1 MNVVDS
7 SGWLEF
13 FADGP
18 NADTFAKP
26 IEATAKLVVPT
37 LSIFEVFKRVMSQR
51 GEDAA
56 LEAAALMRQGR
67 VVPLDDALALEA
79 ARLSVAERLPMAD
92 SIILATARAYRA
104 TLWTQDADFEHVS
117 GVRFVSKGGATPD
130 RPNAPPARGRT
141 K

>member
-7 SGWLEF
+7 SGWLEY
-13 FADGP
+13 FADGT
-18 NADTFAKP
+18 NAAAFARP

-37 LSIFEVFKRVMSQR
+37 LAIFEVFKRVMAQR

-79 ARLSVAERLPMAD
+79 ARLSVTERLAMAD
-92 SIILATARAYRA
+92 SIILATARAHRA
-104 TLWTQDADFEHVS
+104 TLWTQDADFANVP
-117 GVRFVSKGGATPD
+117 GVRYL
-130 RPNAPPARGRT
+130 ARH
-141 K
+141 